1 MILEK
6 ADLNLL
12 KKYQSLAGSPIIQ
25 QKYKTPNNNKLK
37 GEKSRSR
44 SERQKSPM
52 DSYLQKLSEMKTKI

>member
-12 KKYQSLAGSPIIQ
+12 KKYQSLAGSRIIH
-25 QKYKTPNNNKLK
+25 QKYKTPNNKLK
-37 GEKSRSR
+37 EEKSRSR